1 MAAGAGEC
9 PGKAGQYRVDH
20 LLSAVES
27 ELQAGSEK
35 GDPTERELK
44 VSLDESEL
52 WQKFKDLTN
61 EMIVT
66 KNGRRMF
73 PVLKVNVSG
82 LDPNAM
88 YSFLL
93 DFVSADNH
101 RWKYVNG
108 EWVPGGKPEPQTPSC
123 VYIHPDSPNFGAH
136 WMKAPV
142 SFSKVKLTNK
152 LNGGGQIML
161 NSLHKYEPRI
171 HIVRVGGPRRMI
183 TSHSFPETQFIAVTA
198 YQNEEI
204 TALKIKYNPFAKA
217 FLDAKERSDNKD
229 IREDASENQQSTY
242 SQLGGWFI
250 PGTGSLCPPASPHS
264 QFGSPLS
271 LSPSQGCERY
281 STLRNHRSAPYASP
295 YTHRTSSP
303 TGYSDNS
310 SACLSML
317 SSHDNWSSLQMPTHS
332 SMMPMAHNSSSGTSS
347 SQYTSLWP
355 VGNSPLTPVSQN
367 GGINNSLSSQFLR
380 GSSSHY
386 PGLSHSVTVP
396 SSGSPMYDSG
406 TATEVHDTAQYDSS
420 PHGRLPSAWTPVTP
434 PSL

>member
-1 MAAGAGEC
+1 MSSPGAEGAGK
-9 PGKAGQYRVDH
+9 PPQYRVDH

-35 GDPTERELK
+35 GDPTERELR
-44 VSLDESEL
+44 VALEDNDL
-52 WQKFKDLTN
+52 WLRFKELTN

-73 PVLKVNVSG
+73 PVLKVSVSG

-93 DFVSADNH
+93 DFVAADGH

-108 EWVPGGKPEPQTPSC
+108 EWVPGGKPEPQAPSC

-171 HIVRVGGPRRMI
+171 HIVRVGGPQRMI

-217 FLDAKERSDNKD
+217 FLDAKERSDHKD
-229 IREDASENQQSTY
+229 MMEEVGDNQQSGY
-242 SQLGGWFI
+242 SQ
-250 PGTGSLCPPASPHS
+250 S
-264 QFGSPLS
+264 
-271 LSPSQGCERY
+271 
-281 STLRNHRSAPYASP
+281 YA
-295 YTHRTSSP
+295 
-303 TGYSDNS
+303 DNS

-317 SSHDNWSSLQMPTHS
+317 QSHDNWSSLGVPTHTT
-332 SMMPMAHNSSSGTSS
+332 MLPMSHSTGTSTSS
-347 SQYTSLWP
+347 SQYPNLWS
-355 VGNSPLTPVSQN
+355 VSNSTITPVSQPSGMSN
-367 GGINNSLSSQFLR
+367 GLSSQFLR
-380 GSSSHY
+380 GSPVHYTALPHPVTAASSA
-386 PGLSHSVTVP
+386 
-396 SSGSPMYDSG
+396 SPLYDGGAPTDLPDS
-406 TATEVHDTAQYDSS
+406 QYDASA
-420 PHGRLPSAWTPVTP
+420 HARLASTWTPVTP
-434 PSL
+434 PSM

>member
-1 MAAGAGEC
+1 MASSDC
-9 PGKAGQYRVDH
+9 SGKAVQYRVDH
-20 LLSAVES
+20 LLSAVEN

-44 VSLDESEL
+44 VSLDENEL
-52 WQKFKDLTN
+52 WQKFKELIN

-93 DFVSADNH
+93 DFVAADNH

-108 EWVPGGKPEPQTPSC
+108 EWVPGGKPEPQAPSC

-171 HIVRVGGPRRMI
+171 HIVRVGGPQRMI

-217 FLDAKERSDNKD
+217 FLDAKERSDHKEIID
-229 IREDASENQQSTY
+229 DVGDNQQGGY
-242 SQLGGWFI
+242 SQCSWFI
-250 PGTGSLCPPASPHS
+250 PGSGSLCSSSNPHP
-264 QFGSPLS
+264 QFGSTLS
-271 LSPSQGCERY
+271 LSSPHGCDRY
-281 STLRNHRSAPYASP
+281 SSLRSNRSAPYPSP
-295 YTHRTSSP
+295 YTHRSASP
-303 TGYSDNS
+303 TAYSDS
-310 SACLSML
+310 SSTCLSML
-317 SSHDNWSSLQMPTHS
+317 PSHDNWSSLQVPSHS
-332 SMMPMAHNSSSGTSS
+332 GMLPMSHSGTSGSSS
-347 SQYTSLWP
+347 SQYPSLW
-355 VGNSPLTPVSQN
+355 SMSSSSLTPVSQSS
-367 GGINNSLSSQFLR
+367 GMSNSLGSQFLR
-380 GSSSHY
+380 SSTTHY
-386 PGLSHSVTVP
+386 PGLSHPATVP
-396 SSGSPMYDSG
+396 LSGSPLYDS
-406 TATEVHDTAQYDSS
+406 TAPSEVHEASQYDAS
-420 PHGRLPSAWTPVTP
+420 PHARLATTWTPITP

>member
-1 MAAGAGEC
+1 MGS
-9 PGKAGQYRVDH
+9 PTTDSSGKSLQYQVDH
-20 LLSAVES
+20 LLSAVEN
-27 ELQAGSEK
+27 ELQAGREK
-35 GDPTERELK
+35 GDPTERELR
-44 VSLDESEL
+44 VTLEDSEL
-52 WQKFKDLTN
+52 WLRFKELTN

-73 PVLKVNVSG
+73 PVLKASVSG

-93 DFVSADNH
+93 DFVAADNH

-108 EWVPGGKPEPQTPSC
+108 EWVPGGKPEPQAPSC

-171 HIVRVGGPRRMI
+171 HIVRVGGPQRMI

-217 FLDAKERSDNKD
+217 FLDAKERSDHKD
-229 IREDASENQQSTY
+229 MMDEVGDGQQPGY
-242 SQLGGWFI
+242 SQ
-250 PGTGSLCPPASPHS
+250 
-264 QFGSPLS
+264 
-271 LSPSQGCERY
+271 
-281 STLRNHRSAPYASP
+281 PYGDS
-295 YTHRTSSP
+295 
-303 TGYSDNS
+303 S

-317 SSHDNWSSLQMPTHS
+317 QSHDNWSSLGVPTPTSMLPMNHS
-332 SMMPMAHNSSSGTSS
+332 SGPPTSS
-347 SQYTSLWP
+347 SQYPNLWS
-355 VGNSPLTPVSQN
+355 VSNSTISPVSQS
-367 GGINNSLSSQFLR
+367 GGMSSGIGSQFLR
-380 GSSSHY
+380 GSTTHY
-386 PGLSHSVTVP
+386 PTLPHSVATT
-396 SSGSPMYDSG
+396 SSGSPLYDNGAPTDIADS
-406 TATEVHDTAQYDSS
+406 QYDASV
-420 PHGRLPSAWTPVTP
+420 HARLASTWTPVTT
-434 PSL
+434 PSM

>member
-1 MAAGAGEC
+1 MGSPGAEGS
-9 PGKAGQYRVDH
+9 GKSLQYRVDH

-35 GDPTERELK
+35 GDPTERELR
-44 VSLDESEL
+44 VGLEESEL
-52 WQKFKDLTN
+52 WLRFKELTN

-93 DFVSADNH
+93 DFVAADNH

-108 EWVPGGKPEPQTPSC
+108 EWVPGGKPEPQAPSC

-171 HIVRVGGPRRMI
+171 HIVRVGGPQRMI
-183 TSHSFPETQFIAVTA
+183 TSHCFPETQFIAVTA

-217 FLDAKERSDNKD
+217 FLDAKERSDHKNMMEETRD
-229 IREDASENQQSTY
+229 SQQAGY
-242 SQLGGWFI
+242 SQWGWLL
-250 PGTGSLCPPASPHS
+250 PGTSTLCPPASPHP
-264 QFGSPLS
+264 QFGGPLS
-271 LSPSQGCERY
+271 LPSTHGCERY
-281 STLRNHRSAPYASP
+281 PALRSHRASP
-295 YTHRTSSP
+295 YPSPYPHHNNSP
-303 TGYSDNS
+303 TYSDS
-310 SACLSML
+310 PSACLPML
-317 SSHDNWSSLQMPTHS
+317 QSHDNWSSLGIPTHT
-332 SMMPMAHNSSSGTSS
+332 SMLPMSHNSGPSTAS
-347 SQYTSLWP
+347 SQYPNLWSVSNGAITP
-355 VGNSPLTPVSQN
+355 GSQTPAMANGLGPQFFRGSPTHYTPLTHTASAPSSGYEGGATATDIPDSQYDAAAQARLVASWTPVS
-367 GGINNSLSSQFLR
+367 
-380 GSSSHY
+380 
-386 PGLSHSVTVP
+386 
-396 SSGSPMYDSG
+396 
-406 TATEVHDTAQYDSS
+406 
-420 PHGRLPSAWTPVTP
+420 P
-434 PSL
+434 PSM

>member
-1 MAAGAGEC
+1 MSNPSTDAS
-9 PGKAGQYRVDH
+9 GKSLQYRVDH
-20 LLSAVES
+20 LLSAVEH

-35 GDPTERELK
+35 GDPTERELR
-44 VSLDESEL
+44 VTLEDSEL
-52 WQKFKDLTN
+52 WLRFKELTN

-73 PVLKVNVSG
+73 PVLKASVSG

-93 DFVSADNH
+93 DFVAADNH

-108 EWVPGGKPEPQTPSC
+108 EWVPGGKPEPQAPSC

-171 HIVRVGGPRRMI
+171 HIVRVGGPQRMI

-217 FLDAKERSDNKD
+217 FLDAKERSDHKD
-229 IREDASENQQSTY
+229 MVDEVGDGQQSGY
-242 SQLGGWFI
+242 SQLGGWLI
-250 PGTGSLCPPASPHS
+250 PGTGPLCPPASPHS
-264 QFGSPLS
+264 QFGTSLS
-271 LSPSQGCERY
+271 LSPAHSCERY
-281 STLRNHRSAPYASP
+281 SSLRNHRSAPYPNP

-303 TGYSDNS
+303 TAYGDSS

-317 SSHDNWSSLQMPTHS
+317 QSHDNWSSLGVPPPA
-332 SMMPMAHNSSSGTSS
+332 SMLPMGHGTGPPTSS
-347 SQYTSLWP
+347 SQYPNLWS
-355 VGNSPLTPVSQN
+355 VSNSTISPVSQSSGMS
-367 GGINNSLSSQFLR
+367 GGIGPQFLR
-380 GSSSHY
+380 GSPTHY
-386 PGLSHSVTVP
+386 PTLPHSVTTT
-396 SSGSPMYDSG
+396 SSGPQLYDGG
-406 TATEVHDTAQYDSS
+406 TPTDLADSQYDAAVHARLSS
-420 PHGRLPSAWTPVTP
+420 TWTPVTT
-434 PSL
+434 PSM